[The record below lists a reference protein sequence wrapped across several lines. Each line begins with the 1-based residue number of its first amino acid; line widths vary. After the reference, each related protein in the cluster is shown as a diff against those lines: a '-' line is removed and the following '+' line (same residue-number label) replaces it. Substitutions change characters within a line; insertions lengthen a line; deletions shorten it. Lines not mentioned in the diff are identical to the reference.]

1 MFDYYAWA
9 GPLIRKLEPERAH
22 RLTIRA
28 LRGGL
33 VPRVSSGDD
42 PVLATRLWDLR
53 FANPIGLAAGFDKNA
68 EVPDAM
74 LTLGFGFV
82 EIGTVT
88 PQPQSG
94 NPRPRLFR
102 LAEDRAVINRMGF
115 NNDGIA
121 VVSRRLERRRDAGRS
136 GLVGA
141 NVGPNKGDADP
152 AATCAMA
159 VKALCP
165 LVDYLVVNVS
175 SPNTPG
181 LRALQRRSELTR
193 MLGAGLEARDRL
205 GSKTPLLVKVSPD
218 LSGEER
224 AEIAEVVLQ
233 TAVDGLV
240 ATNTTIE
247 RPAGLTGRSRDEAG
261 GLSGA
266 PLFERSNEVLADF
279 YRLTQ
284 GKLPLIG
291 VGGIGSG
298 AQAYTKIRAGASLV
312 QLYTALVYEGPSLVP
327 RVARELSELL
337 RRDGFSSVTDAVG
350 ADLRSP
356 RSITAET
363 AP

>member
-9 GPLIRKLEPERAH
+9 GPLIRTLEPERAH

-33 VPRVSSGDD
+33 VPRVSSADD

-102 LAEDRAVINRMGF
+102 LPEDRAVINRMGF

-159 VKALCP
+159 VKAPCP
-165 LVDYLVVNVS
+165 FVDYLVVNVS

-181 LRALQRRSELTR
+181 LRALQRRSQLMR
-193 MLGAGLEARDRL
+193 MLGTARETRDRC
-205 GSKTPLLVKVSPD
+205 GAKTPLLVKVAPD

-233 TAVDGLV
+233 AGVDGLV

-247 RPAGLTGRSRDEAG
+247 RPAGLTGRARGEAG

-266 PLFERSNEVLADF
+266 PLFERSTEVLADF
-279 YRLTQ
+279 CRLTRRQ
-284 GKLPLIG
+284 AAADRGRRHRQRRSG
-291 VGGIGSG
+291 V
-298 AQAYTKIRAGASLV
+298 R
-312 QLYTALVYEGPSLVP
+312 
-327 RVARELSELL
+327 
-337 RRDGFSSVTDAVG
+337 
-350 ADLRSP
+350 
-356 RSITAET
+356 
-363 AP
+363 